1 MTWLHGLRCTP
12 LHNAAGK
19 GFSEIVKLLVQAGA
33 DVHIRADKV
42 RTVIADIRVLV
53 NVFDGDLDLVSF
65 MVREQWH
72 MFCFIFGIVV
82 VPVAVVVMH
91 MVVYVQ
97 VHTYRVKLAWILL
110 ESEDTWTLF
119 VAYNWLCRG
128 GGLFI

>member
-1 MTWLHGLRCTP
+1 MTWLHALRCTP

-19 GFSEIVKLLVQAGA
+19 GFSEIVELLVQAGA

-65 MVREQWH
+65 LVREQWY

-82 VPVAVVVMH
+82 AVH
-91 MVVYVQ
+91 GYLCTS
-97 VHTYRVKLAWILL
+97 TYI
-110 ESEDTWTLF
+110 
-119 VAYNWLCRG
+119 
-128 GGLFI
+128 

>member
-1 MTWLHGLRCTP
+1 M
-12 LHNAAGK
+12 
-19 GFSEIVKLLVQAGA
+19 KLLVQAGA

-65 MVREQWH
+65 LVREQWH

-82 VPVAVVVMH
+82 VAVAVVVMH

-119 VAYNWLCRG
+119 VVFNWLCRG
-128 GGLFI
+128 GGFFI